1 MKYHSHKMMEIN
13 DTAQALWNKCYQ
25 GTDIDTIM
33 IKSDHEGASKVR
45 TYNYR
50 VRGRAGSSVYVTAP
64 QTDQSALPCRLSWL
78 RTESRWTCA
87 DAALRVRKC

>member
-50 VRGRAGSSVYVTAP
+50 VRERAG
-64 QTDQSALPCRLSWL
+64 
-78 RTESRWTCA
+78 
-87 DAALRVRKC
+87 